1 MGWRGAV
8 SAWAAAGN
16 VLQWKYCTSIL
27 TLTFCDA
34 VYVFIMWLYYCG
46 MCRPNTCVILL
57 FLFIRRGIRISMRR
71 FSLMDNTSNS
81 PMSPYE
87 IETHSLTTYIIFIEV
102 YGMITQQ
109 QQSEDTVKLA
119 VIDADES
126 PAPMIISR
134 L

>member
-1 MGWRGAV
+1 
-8 SAWAAAGN
+8 
-16 VLQWKYCTSIL
+16 
-27 TLTFCDA
+27 
-34 VYVFIMWLYYCG
+34 
-46 MCRPNTCVILL
+46 
-57 FLFIRRGIRISMRR
+57 MRR